1 MKFEYQLFTAE
12 EEQAPLIDVL
22 NARGAEGWELVTLEI
37 NGRSALLFKR
47 AIQKDF
53 QETEPSVDARLLSQN
68 SEVGVDF

>member
-22 NARGAEGWELVTLEI
+22 NARGAEGWELMNLEI

-47 AIQKDF
+47 SIQKDF